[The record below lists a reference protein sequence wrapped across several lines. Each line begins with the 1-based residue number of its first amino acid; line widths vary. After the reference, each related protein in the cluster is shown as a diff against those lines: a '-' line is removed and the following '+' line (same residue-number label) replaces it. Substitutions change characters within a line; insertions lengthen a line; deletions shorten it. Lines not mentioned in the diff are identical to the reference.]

1 MNIQDLAKTLSDFD
15 APETWGQHARNI
27 DTQIKTEVFNIAE
40 MLWIERMARTGNLLL
55 HPDVLD
61 QLKKQNWKPSDI
73 QKRMIWASVLALA
86 SGPTSKER
94 FNIIKNRLLKK
105 HGRDWWEDVYQRK
118 TNAWAA
124 KERIKKQ
131 RSEDGPAITM
141 MIKNTHLFAGA
152 AAEQKLDA
160 LRMIPKV

>member
-1 MNIQDLAKTLSDFD
+1 MNRQNLAKTLSDID
-15 APETWGQHARNI
+15 APETWGQHSRSI
-27 DTQIKTEVFNIAE
+27 DPKIKAEVFNIAE
-40 MLWIERMARTGNLLL
+40 MLWTERMARTGNLLL
-55 HPDVLD
+55 HPDILD
-61 QLKKQNWKPSDI
+61 QLIKQNWKPTDV

-86 SGPTSKER
+86 SGPKSKER
-94 FNIIKNRLLKK
+94 FDLIKKRLLKK

-131 RSEDGPAITM
+131 RVENGSAIN
-141 MIKNTHLFAGA
+141 ILADNTHLFAGA
-152 AAEQKLDA
+152 VAEQKLDA